1 MDAELQRA
9 VVDMANMQADEV
21 FRARVREAIEAE
33 LHNGSSF
40 IHNVIVQVATDIA
53 KSELRRFKS
62 NLSDKFRE
70 TAADKI
76 NDIYI

>member
-21 FRARVREAIEAE
+21 FRARVREAVERE
-33 LHNGSSF
+33 FQNQGSL
-40 IHNVIVQVATDIA
+40 IHKIVVEVATDVA
-53 KSELRRFKS
+53 KHEVRSFRRGLSETFKETT
-62 NLSDKFRE
+62 SDR
-70 TAADKI
+70 I